1 MSAPTPGIERHP
13 RSLTDPLFAAYTDAT
28 VELRASPHT
37 TASGAESALSAIT
50 SSFPRGPLRACALA
64 TTADAFH
71 MHLDGV
77 GSSRCAH
84 RALAHSPE
92 GGGAPIRAE

>member
-1 MSAPTPGIERHP
+1 MSTPTRGIERHP

-28 VELRASPHT
+28 VELRAKP
-37 TASGAESALSAIT
+37 ARNRFGGKVGVECRRPLMLS
-50 SSFPRGPLRACALA
+50 
-64 TTADAFH
+64 

-77 GSSRCAH
+77 GLSRRAH

-92 GGGAPIRAE
+92 GKQRVPRTRLPMARL